1 MKVGI
6 TIPNLG
12 PQATRENV
20 LETAIQA
27 EKEGFDSVWT
37 ITRILWPL
45 KPQSPYYGTP
55 DGLLPIEYQ
64 NALDP
69 LDVLLYVAA
78 NTSNIKLGT
87 AVIDMFYYTPIML
100 AKRLATLDVL
110 SQGRAICG
118 LGLGWS
124 KDEYQAS
131 NIPFKDRGERAEEF
145 IQILKKIWNDD
156 IVEFKGKYYNI
167 PASKIGPK
175 PFQKPHIPIYLGG
188 NSSNTFSRIVKQ
200 DLNGWLGVSRSILYI
215 GGLAQVENGKN
226 AIKQY
231 ADQMNRDSKNLSTI
245 LVTYPNVENQ
255 SPTNDRNRFPLTGT
269 IDEIGRDIQQI
280 KGMGVDHIVF
290 GYNFVPIGRDVSKMI
305 SLSKELSKYAR

>member
-1 MKVGI
+1 MD
-6 TIPNLG
+6 PNKNSL
-12 PQATRENV
+12 
-20 LETAIQA
+20 AI
-27 EKEGFDSVWT
+27 KTT
-37 ITRILWPL
+37 ITG
-45 KPQSPYYGTP
+45 GTP
-55 DGLLPIEYQ
+55 GGTLPIEYQ
-64 NALDP
+64 TALDP
-69 LDVLLYVAA
+69 LDVLVYVAG

-110 SQGRAICG
+110 SQGRVISG
-118 LGLGWS
+118 LALGWS

-188 NSSNTFSRIVKQ
+188 FSSNTFSRIVKQ
-200 DLNGWLGVSRSILYI
+200 DLNGWLGVS
-215 GGLAQVENGKN
+215 GPLAQVENSKI

-231 ADQMNRDSKNLSTI
+231 ADQMNKDSKNFRTI
-245 LVTYPNVENQ
+245 VLTYPNVENR
-255 SPTNDRNRFPLTGT
+255 SPSNDRNRIPLTGT
-269 IDEIGRDIQQI
+269 IDEIGKDIQSL
-280 KGMGVDHIVF
+280 KDMGVDHIIF
-290 GYNFVPIGRDVSKMI
+290 GYNFVPIGRDVDKMI
-305 SLSKELSKYAR
+305 NLSKELSKFAR

>member
-6 TIPNLG
+6 TIPNIG

-20 LETAIQA
+20 LQTAIQA

-37 ITRILWPL
+37 LTRILWPL
-45 KPQSPYYGTP
+45 KLPSPYPGTP
-55 DGLLPIEYQ
+55 DGSLPIEWQ

-69 LDVLLYVAA
+69 LDVLVYLAA

-87 AVIDMFYYTPIML
+87 SVIDMFYYTPITL

-110 SQGRAICG
+110 SQGRVICG

-156 IVEFKGKYYNI
+156 IVEYKGKYYNI

-175 PFQKPHIPIYLGG
+175 PFQKLHIPIYLGG
-188 NSSNTFSRIVKQ
+188 FSSNTFSRIVKQ
-200 DLNGWLGVSRSILYI
+200 DLNGWLGVS
-215 GGLAQVENGKN
+215 GPLAQVENGKN

-231 ADQMNRDSKNLSTI
+231 ADQMNKDSKNFRTI
-245 LVTYPNVENQ
+245 VLTYPNVENH
-255 SPTNDRNRFPLTGT
+255 SIPNDRNRFPLTGT
-269 IDEIGRDIQQI
+269 IDEIGRDIQRL
-280 KGMGVDHIVF
+280 KDMGVDHIIF
-290 GYNFVPIGRDVSKMI
+290 GYNFVPIGRDVDKMI
-305 SLSKELSKYAR
+305 NLSRELSKYAR

>member
-6 TIPNLG
+6 TMPNLG

-20 LETAIQA
+20 LQTAIQA
-27 EKEGFDSVWT
+27 ENEGFDSVWT

-45 KPQSPYYGTP
+45 KPQSPYGGTP
-55 DGLLPIEYQ
+55 DGSLPIEYQ

-69 LDVLLYVAA
+69 LDVLVYAAA

-100 AKRLATLDVL
+100 AKRLVTLDVL
-110 SQGRAICG
+110 SQGRVVCG

-156 IVEFKGKYYNI
+156 VVEVKGKYYNI

-175 PFQKPHIPIYLGG
+175 PFQKLHIPIYLGG
-188 NSSNTFSRIVKQ
+188 FSSNTFSRIVKQ
-200 DLNGWLGVSRSILYI
+200 DLNGWLGII
-215 GGLAQVENGKN
+215 GGPLAQLENSKN

-231 ADQMNRDSKNLSTI
+231 ADQMNKDSKNFRTI
-245 LVTYPNVENQ
+245 VLTYPHVENQ
-255 SPTNDRNRFPLTGT
+255 SPNDRNRLPLRGT

-280 KGMGVDHIVF
+280 KDIGVDHIVF
-290 GYNFVPIGRDVSKMI
+290 AYNFVPIGRDVEKMI
-305 SLSKELSKYAR
+305 RLSKELSKFAR

>member
-20 LETAIQA
+20 LQTAIQA
-27 EKEGFDSVWT
+27 ENEGFDTVWT

-45 KPQSPYYGTP
+45 KPQSPYGGTP
-55 DGLLPIEYQ
+55 DGSLPIEYQ

-69 LDVLLYVAA
+69 LDVLVYLAA

-87 AVIDMFYYTPIML
+87 SVIDMFYYTPIML

-110 SQGRAICG
+110 SQGRVVCG

-156 IVEFKGKYYNI
+156 IVEFKENTIISQHQKLV
-167 PASKIGPK
+167 PSHFKDL
-175 PFQKPHIPIYLGG
+175 FQ
-188 NSSNTFSRIVKQ
+188 F
-200 DLNGWLGVSRSILYI
+200 ILE
-215 GGLAQVENGKN
+215 A
-226 AIKQY
+226 
-231 ADQMNRDSKNLSTI
+231 
-245 LVTYPNVENQ
+245 LV
-255 SPTNDRNRFPLTGT
+255 LTHFQ
-269 IDEIGRDIQQI
+269 E
-280 KGMGVDHIVF
+280 
-290 GYNFVPIGRDVSKMI
+290 
-305 SLSKELSKYAR
+305 

>member
-6 TIPNLG
+6 TIPNIG

-20 LETAIQA
+20 LQTAIQA

-37 ITRILWPL
+37 LTRILWPL
-45 KPQSPYYGTP
+45 KLQSPYPGTP
-55 DGLLPIEYQ
+55 DGSLPIEWQ

-69 LDVLLYVAA
+69 LDVLVYLAA

-87 AVIDMFYYTPIML
+87 SVIDMFYYTPIML

-110 SQGRAICG
+110 SQGRVICG

-131 NIPFKDRGERAEEF
+131 NIPFMNRGERADEF
-145 IQILKKIWNDD
+145 IQVLKKIWTDD

-167 PASKIGPK
+167 PGSKIGPK

-188 NSSNTFSRIVKQ
+188 FSSNTFSRIVKQ
-200 DLNGWLGVSRSILYI
+200 DLSGWLGVIH
-215 GGLAQVENGKN
+215 GPLAQLQDSKKSVR
-226 AIKQY
+226 QY
-231 ADQMNRDSKNLSTI
+231 AEQMNKDSNFQTI
-245 LVTYPNVENQ
+245 VLAYPNVENQ
-255 SPTNDRNRFPLTGT
+255 SSTNDKNRFPLTGT
-269 IDEIGRDIQQI
+269 IDEVGRDIQQI
-280 KGMGVDHIVF
+280 KDMGVDHIVF
-290 GYNFVPIGRDVSKMI
+290 AYNFVPIGRDVDKMI
-305 SLSKELSKYAR
+305 SLSKELSKFAR

>member
-20 LETAIQA
+20 LQTAIQA
-27 EKEGFDSVWT
+27 ENEGFDSVWT

-45 KPQSPYYGTP
+45 KPQSPYGGTP
-55 DGLLPIEYQ
+55 DGSLPIEYQ

-69 LDVLLYVAA
+69 LDVLVYVAA

-110 SQGRAICG
+110 SQGRVICG

-145 IQILKKIWNDD
+145 IQILKKIWYDD

-175 PFQKPHIPIYLGG
+175 PFQKLNIPIYLGG
-188 NSSNTFSRIVKQ
+188 FSSNTFSRIIKH
-200 DLNGWLGVSRSILYI
+200 DLNGWLGP
-215 GGLAQVENGKN
+215 LAQVEKSKN

-231 ADQMNRDSKNLSTI
+231 ADQMNKDSKNFRTI
-245 LVTYPNVENQ
+245 VLTYPNVENH
-255 SPTNDRNRFPLTGT
+255 SIPNDRNRFPLTGT
-269 IDEIGRDIQQI
+269 IDEIGRDIQRL
-280 KGMGVDHIVF
+280 KDMGVDHIIF
-290 GYNFVPIGRDVSKMI
+290 GYNFVPIGRDVDKMI
-305 SLSKELSKYAR
+305 NLSRELSKYAR

>member
-20 LETAIQA
+20 LHSAIQA

-45 KPQSPYYGTP
+45 QPQTPYGGTP
-55 DGLLPIEYQ
+55 DGTLPIEYQ

-69 LDVLLYVAA
+69 LDVLVYVAA
-78 NTSNIKLGT
+78 NTSTIELGT
-87 AVIDMFYYTPIML
+87 SVIDMFYYTPIML
-100 AKRLATLDVL
+100 AKRLATLDIL
-110 SQGRAICG
+110 SQGRMICG

-131 NIPFKDRGERAEEF
+131 NIPFVNRGERADEF
-145 IQILKKIWNDD
+145 IQVLKKIWTDD

-188 NSSNTFSRIVKQ
+188 FSSNTFSRIVKQ
-200 DLNGWLGVSRSILYI
+200 DLSGWLGVIH
-215 GGLAQVENGKN
+215 GPLAQLQDSKKSV
-226 AIKQY
+226 KQY
-231 ADQMNRDSKNLSTI
+231 AEQMNKDSNFQTI
-245 LVTYPNVENQ
+245 VLAYPNVENQ
-255 SPTNDRNRFPLTGT
+255 SSTNDRNRFPLTGT
-269 IDEIGRDIQQI
+269 IDEVGRDIQQI
-280 KGMGVDHIVF
+280 KDMGVDHIVF
-290 GYNFVPIGRDVSKMI
+290 AYNFVPMGRDVDKMI
-305 SLSKELSKYAR
+305 SLSKELSKFAR